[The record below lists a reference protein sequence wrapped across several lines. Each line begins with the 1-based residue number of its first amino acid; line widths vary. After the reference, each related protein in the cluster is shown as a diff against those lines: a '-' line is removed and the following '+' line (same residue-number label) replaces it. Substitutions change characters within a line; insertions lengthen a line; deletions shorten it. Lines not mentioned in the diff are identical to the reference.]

1 MTRIKLISGEFC
13 SRCHLI
19 SPLLK
24 KYAESNWYEFEEKD
38 IKLATPEEIWDST
51 MLPIIW
57 FGDIKKEYDEV
68 LNIIS

>member
-1 MTRIKLISGEFC
+1 MKIVKLISGEFC
-13 SRCHLI
+13 SRCHLL

-24 KYAESNWYEFEEKD
+24 SWCEKNNYEFEEKD
-38 IKLATPEEIWDST
+38 IKSATPEEIWDST